1 MLRQTHAPER
11 QGSLHMRNHILTVA
25 AISTL
30 MAGSALAQTM
40 APSNTTPPA
49 ATQTA
54 PGSAP
59 GAKTDMNTR
68 AGTAMPGQTT
78 TTAAGTFIDAQN
90 REQWLATTLIGTR
103 VNGAAD
109 ENLGEVNDVLMDRNG
124 NIIGAVIGVGGF
136 LGVGEKDVAVPF
148 NNLELVRNSEGD
160 KLILR
165 KTKDELNAAPEFKE
179 YTDNST
185 RAPAAA
191 TGTESRPMTT
201 PPATTTR

>member
-1 MLRQTHAPER
+1 
-11 QGSLHMRNHILTVA
+11 MRNHILTVA

-30 MAGSALAQTM
+30 MAGSALAQTT
-40 APSNTTPPA
+40 APSTSPSTATPPA
-49 ATQTA
+49 ATQT
-54 PGSAP
+54 GP
-59 GAKTDMNTR
+59 GAKTDMNR

-78 TTAAGTFIDAQN
+78 AAAAGTFIDAQN
-90 REQWLATTLIGTR
+90 REQWLATNLIGTR

-148 NNLELVRNSEGD
+148 NALELVRNSDGD

-165 KTKDELNAAPEFKE
+165 KTKDELKSAPEFKE

-201 PPATTTR
+201 PPATTR